1 MSGRVILVYLGRRVW
16 PDFDRGGRGPPPPP
30 DIPGW
35 SRGWYLATKPK
46 VMGIFGLGRIEL
58 ITPKQKNGFRGVRGG
73 GGGAFWALFRAFL
86 TPFFYRWS
94 DKKVHKTKNVGKGH
108 ISIPR
113 AKGFDVRF

>member
-16 PDFDRGGRGPPPPP
+16 PDFNR
-30 DIPGW
+30 DIPAW

-58 ITPKQKNGFRGVRGG
+58 ITPNQKMGFGRSGGVWGG
-73 GGGAFWALFRAFL
+73 RILGAFRAFL

-94 DKKVHKTKNVGKGH
+94 DKKVHKTKGH

-113 AKGFDVRF
+113 AKGFDIRF

>member
-1 MSGRVILVYLGRRVW
+1 MGQPWGW
-16 PDFDRGGRGPPPPP
+16 GWGG
-30 DIPGW
+30 
-35 SRGWYLATKPK
+35 YLATKPK

-86 TPFFYRWS
+86 TPFFYHWS
-94 DKKVHKTKNVGKGH
+94 DKKVHKIKKFGKGH

-113 AKGFDVRF
+113 TKGFDVAF